1 MCDLIFE
8 GKFNDEQLLLD
19 KHRAYRL
26 SDGDIFTVNGT
37 SIEYE
42 DKKFF
47 EVVEAPGDEYAYTR
61 WKRTGIT
68 FTMDELNELL
78 VDWNLS

>member
-1 MCDLIFE
+1 MSNFIFK
-8 GKFNDEQLLLD
+8 GKFNDEQLMLN

-26 SDGDIFTVNGT
+26 SNGDIFAIKDTT
-37 SIEYE
+37 IEFE

-61 WKRTGIT
+61 WERTGVS

-78 VDWNLS
+78 VD